1 MDPVH
6 AARYRALALA
16 ALARPGCP
24 FQDLPANLAVVDVA
38 RQRMGL
44 LREGRLV
51 FEAPVSTALNGI
63 GGTENSFKTPPG
75 WHRIARK
82 VGEGAEPGT
91 VFRSQVPTGEVWR
104 GEAREEDLITTRIL
118 TLEGLEP
125 GVNQGPGCDSLMR
138 WIYVH
143 GTNHEDRLGA
153 PVSHGCL
160 RLGNEAVVRF
170 FEAMAEGEALVVV
183 PEDRTDGLGLG
194 RLHFAGVAG
203 SGMSALAQFLAM
215 RGQPASGSDR
225 TFDRGQ
231 QVGARAQLA
240 ALGIALHPQDG
251 SGVGGD
257 CAGVVC
263 STAVEDDVPDVA
275 EARRRGVPVL
285 HRSELLAH
293 LVARHRTVAVTGTSG
308 KSTTTAM
315 VFELLR
321 GAGLEPSVIT
331 GGALRLLEAQGLWGN
346 AWAGRSDL
354 LVIEADES
362 DGSLVRYAPAL
373 GVVLNLQRDH
383 KEPEV
388 VMAMFRT
395 FRDRCREG
403 LLLGEDGALAELRP
417 GATTVGFGSEAQVR
431 GDDLV
436 LTPEG
441 CAFRVGACPFTLP
454 VPGRHNAE
462 NALAALAACRALGV
476 PLEALVAP
484 LAGFQGV
491 ARRFQVLGT
500 VRGVTVVDDFAHNPA
515 KVQAALRT
523 AKLRAGRVLAVF
535 QPHGFGPLKFMR
547 AELVEV
553 LTAELR
559 PQDRLWLLPVYYAG
573 GTATRDISSDEVA
586 SELAARGLPVEAV
599 PDREALVSRLAGLAQ
614 PGDLVLVMG
623 ARDPS
628 LPEVGGAVVV
638 ALGEEG

>member
-1 MDPVH
+1 MDPVLT
-6 AARYRALALA
+6 ARHRALALA

-24 FQDLPANLAVVDVA
+24 FQELPVAVAVVDVA

-104 GEAREEDLITTRIL
+104 GEAREDDLITTRIL

-160 RLGNEAVVRF
+160 RLGNEAVVRL
-170 FEAMAEGEALVVV
+170 FEAMAEGDALVVV
-183 PEDRTDGLGLG
+183 PDDLADGLGLG

-203 SGMSALAQFLAM
+203 SGMSALAQFVAM
-215 RGQPASGSDR
+215 KGGRASGSDR
-225 TFDRGQ
+225 SFDRGERPE
-231 QVGARAQLA
+231 ARRLLEG
-240 ALGIALHPQDG
+240 LGIGLHPQDG
-251 SGVGGD
+251 SGLAGD
-257 CAGVVC
+257 CAALVV
-263 STAVEDDVPDVA
+263 STAVEDTVPDVA

-293 LVARHRTVAVTGTSG
+293 LVAAHRTVAVTGTSG
-308 KSTTTAM
+308 KSTTTAL

-321 GAGLEPSVIT
+321 GAGRQPSVLT
-331 GGALRLLEAQGLWGN
+331 GGDLRALQAEGHWGN
-346 AWAGRSDL
+346 AWADRSDL

-362 DGSLVRYAPAL
+362 DGSLVRYHPAV

-383 KEPEV
+383 QEPAV
-388 VMAMFRT
+388 VLDFFRT
-395 FRDRCREG
+395 FRAQCREA
-403 LLLGEDGALAELRP
+403 LVLGDDPALEPLRP
-417 GATTVGFGSEAQVR
+417 GLSLRAEAPEL
-431 GDDLV
+431 G
-436 LTPEG
+436 PEG
-441 CAFRVGACPFTLP
+441 SHFVVEGQAFSLP
-454 VPGRHNAE
+454 VPGAHNVA
-462 NALAALAACRALGV
+462 NALAALGACRALGV
-476 PLEALVAP
+476 PLAELAAP
-484 LAGFQGV
+484 LAAFQGV
-491 ARRFQVLGT
+491 ARRFQVLGSP
-500 VRGVTVVDDFAHNPA
+500 RGVTVVDDFAHNPA

-523 AKLRAGRVLAVF
+523 AKLRSGRVLAVF

-547 AELVEV
+547 EELVAV
-553 LTAELR
+553 LAEESR
-559 PQDRLWLLPVYYAG
+559 PQDRFWMLPVFYAG
-573 GTATRDISSDEVA
+573 GTARRDISSEEVVA
-586 SELAARGLPVEAV
+586 DLAARGVVAEAA
-599 PDREALVSRLAGLAQ
+599 PDRDTLGGRLAAEARE
-614 PGDLVLVMG
+614 GDLILLMG

-628 LPEVGGAVVV
+628 LGPWAREVLARIG
-638 ALGEEG
+638 